1 MTTKRLTKKPAAPFK
16 KLGRCQFFSGDDRR
30 CRMPRWH
37 AHPGYCLHHA
47 RREQQLL
54 ETERVAAKLTSLTG
68 TFKTANDVN
77 HALGRLFSALSQNRI
92 PPRNAA
98 ILAYIGALLLHSLPR
113 VAREVNDAF
122 GYNAWDRKL
131 RELFGVTPLPKP
143 APRTPPAPPS
153 PSQTQ
158 SNQQTSG
165 EPSRDAREITPATR
179 AE

>member
-1 MTTKRLTKKPAAPFK
+1 MTTKQLTKKPVAPIK
-16 KLGRCQFFSGDDRR
+16 RLGRCQFFSGDDRR

-37 AHPGYCLHHA
+37 AHPVYCLHHA
-47 RREQQLL
+47 RHEQQLL
-54 ETERVAAKLTSLTG
+54 ETERVASELTSLTG

-77 HALGRLFSALSQNRI
+77 HALGNLFSAVSQNRI

-98 ILAYIGALLLHSLPR
+98 ILAYTGALLLHSLPR

-122 GYNAWDRKL
+122 GFQAWDRKL
-131 RELFGVTPLPKP
+131 RELFGVTPVPSP

-158 SNQQTSG
+158 SNQQMCA
-165 EPSRDAREITPATR
+165 EPSRDAREITPASR